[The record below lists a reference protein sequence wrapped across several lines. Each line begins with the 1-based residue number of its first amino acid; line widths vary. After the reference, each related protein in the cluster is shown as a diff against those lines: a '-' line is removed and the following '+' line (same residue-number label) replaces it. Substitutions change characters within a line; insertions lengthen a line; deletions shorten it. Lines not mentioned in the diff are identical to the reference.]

1 MTSPPGGASPHSEA
15 DPPSPRCYRHPNRET
30 LVRCTRCERPICPDC
45 MRPASVGFHCPDD
58 VGLAKKT
65 IRAPRT
71 AVGARL
77 LQSPPFVTLGLIA
90 ANVIVYL
97 ITAAQSVKGISQPG
111 DGSSHLFFDW
121 QLTTPAIYNHDQ
133 YYLLLTAAFLHV
145 SLLHIASNMLALFII
160 GPPLERLLG
169 PWRFGIVYLLG
180 ALGGSAA
187 VYAWGQVN
195 TPEVGASGAIFGLF
209 AAALVLV
216 RKLGLDPQWLVGII
230 VLNFV
235 FTFSIHNISKLGHI
249 GGFVTGGLAALAV
262 SGLPQLRRRLSL
274 QTQLAGLG
282 GVAVLVVGIVAARTA
297 VFPPFG

>member
-1 MTSPPGGASPHSEA
+1 MTPPDGGALPHSEA
-15 DPPSPRCYRHPNRET
+15 APTPHCYRHPNREA
-30 LVRCTRCERPICPDC
+30 LVRCTRCDRPICPDC

-65 IRAPRT
+65 VRAPRT
-71 AVGARL
+71 SVGARL
-77 LQSPPFVTLGLIA
+77 LQSPPYVTWGLIA
-90 ANVIVYL
+90 LNLIVYL
-97 ITAAQSVKGISQPG
+97 VTASQSVKGITQPG
-111 DGSSHLFFDW
+111 DASSKLFFDW
-121 QLTTPAIYNHDQ
+121 QLFAPAIHDGQ
-133 YYLLLTAAFLHV
+133 YYRLLTSAFLHV
-145 SLLHIASNMLALFII
+145 SLLHIGSNMLALFII

-169 PWRFGIVYLLG
+169 PWRFAVVYLLG

-216 RKLGLDPQWLVGII
+216 RKLGLDPQWLIGII

-249 GGFVTGGLAALAV
+249 GGFVAGGLAALAIAGLPQSRTRLRLQAQV
-262 SGLPQLRRRLSL
+262 SGL
-274 QTQLAGLG
+274 AA
-282 GVAVLVVGIVAARTA
+282 VAAVVVVTVLVRTST
-297 VFPPFG
+297 F